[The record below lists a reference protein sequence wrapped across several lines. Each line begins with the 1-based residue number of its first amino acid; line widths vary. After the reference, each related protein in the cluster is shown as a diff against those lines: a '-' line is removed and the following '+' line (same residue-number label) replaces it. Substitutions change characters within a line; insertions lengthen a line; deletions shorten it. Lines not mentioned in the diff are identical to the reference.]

1 MISFSKTYFRSRRIN
16 LKRFQSD
23 SGGLKMDQS
32 QHVLEKNHKKEYRRD
47 GAEQQAH
54 EIAFAF
60 FVPEADSME
69 RDIPGDGQENDVYEG
84 LCLADELKHGRTLTA
99 HSVAYNTIG

>member
-1 MISFSKTYFRSRRIN
+1 LFAVLGITVEGVSCP
-16 LKRFQSD
+16 Q
-23 SGGLKMDQS
+23 SGGLKLDYS
-32 QHVLEKNHKKEYRRD
+32 QHVLEKHHKEKYRRD

-69 RDIPGDGQENDVYEG
+69 RDISGDGQENDVYEG